1 MGLFT
6 WVASLFSTSQEED
19 KHAPEDELVRARDM
33 RGRYIGDK
41 PNTKKNE
48 AYTKKAAKK

>member
-6 WVASLFSTSQEED
+6 WIASLFSTSQEEH
-19 KHAPEDELVRARDM
+19 KHTPEDELVRARDKK
-33 RGRYIGDK
+33 GRFVGDN
-41 PNTKKNE
+41 PDTEKNE